1 MRRRTSAPAAAGA
14 PDRHEPAAAGSP
26 PPAQRRRA
34 EATPAQRAIALLAR
48 REHSG
53 RELVRKL
60 TARGIESA
68 EAEATVG
75 RLAEAGWQDDAR
87 FAELL
92 VRSRAGAGQGPVRI
106 RAELATHGLEP
117 GIVAAALAAF
127 DGQWDEQ
134 ARDLARRRYGAAL
147 HEDRQ
152 VQRKAFD
159 FLIRRGFT
167 AEQVRAAT
175 RLDPDDPWG

>member
-1 MRRRTSAPAAAGA
+1 MKRAAKVSGAESERGAGDAAQQMQPPAKRRRT
-14 PDRHEPAAAGSP
+14 EP
-26 PPAQRRRA
+26 
-34 EATPAQRAIALLAR
+34 TPAQRAIGLLTR

-60 TARGIESA
+60 TARGV
-68 EAEATVG
+68 EAGEAQATVQ

-92 VRSRAGAGQGPVRI
+92 VRSRASAGQGPIRI
-106 RAELATHGLEP
+106 RAELGTHGLQREA
-117 GIVAAALAAF
+117 IAAALESF
-127 DGQWDEQ
+127 EGQWGEH
-134 ARDLARRRYGAAL
+134 ARDLATRRYGAAL
-147 HEDRQ
+147 HTSRQ
-152 VQRKAFD
+152 IQRKAAE

-175 RLDPDDPWG
+175 RFDPDDP